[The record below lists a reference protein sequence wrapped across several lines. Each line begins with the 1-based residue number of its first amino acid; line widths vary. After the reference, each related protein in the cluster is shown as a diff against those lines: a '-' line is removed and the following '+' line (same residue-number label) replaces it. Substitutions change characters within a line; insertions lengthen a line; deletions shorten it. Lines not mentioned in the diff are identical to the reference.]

1 MIALDTSAECTE
13 EKQYRVG
20 SVMLGATSV
29 GVDVVGNKAGGG
41 PAARSRGRECDITV
55 HCCGH
60 TAAAIHHGTRALLT
74 QDQHHPEQ
82 PQSVVYVVNFKSS

>member
-41 PAARSRGRECDITV
+41 PAASS
-55 HCCGH
+55 
-60 TAAAIHHGTRALLT
+60 
-74 QDQHHPEQ
+74 QEQ
-82 PQSVVYVVNFKSS
+82 GQGV

>member
-13 EKQYRVG
+13 QKQYRDG

-41 PAARSRGRECDITV
+41 PAASSQQPGAGAGSVTSRC
-55 HCCGH
+55 
-60 TAAAIHHGTRALLT
+60 TAAATPLLPSIMG
-74 QDQHHPEQ
+74 PEHC
-82 PQSVVYVVNFKSS
+82 